1 MSSMTKIHHSNSN
14 SANVSN
20 TMERSKVN
28 GAFAN
33 TTMKQDSPHSVLL
46 MDAFN
51 PPTNADI
58 HGKSLFSF

>member
-1 MSSMTKIHHSNSN
+1 
-14 SANVSN
+14 
-20 TMERSKVN
+20 MERTKAN

-58 HGKSLFSF
+58 HGKSCEKYVSIYFRILRIKK

>member
-1 MSSMTKIHHSNSN
+1 
-14 SANVSN
+14 
-20 TMERSKVN
+20 MERTKAN

-58 HGKSLFSF
+58 HGKSCEKYVSIYIRILRIKK